1 MKVIVI
7 DENNNYRINRFI
19 DWLVYMVGYA
29 IVLLAVSTIFT
40 KSFYIDGNYFGIWGL
55 IAAIIIYILNKTV
68 KPVLVWLTLPLTGL
82 TLGLFYP
89 FINVII
95 LNMVD
100 AILGSHFNIQG
111 LIMSFFIAILISIM
125 NGIMDVLIIDPIVK
139 RGR

>member
-40 KSFYIDGNYFGIWGL
+40 KSLYIDGSYFGIWGL

-100 AILGSHFNIQG
+100 AILGSNFNIEG
-111 LIMSFFIAILISIM
+111 LIMSFLIAVLISIM